1 MYMILSMTG
10 YGKATEH
17 FNDKNIIVELRALN
31 SKNLDLK
38 TRMPS
43 NYRELEM
50 PIRKMLSQL
59 LKRGKVDLNIQIED
73 LEDRP
78 KNKIN
83 VPVLKQYLADL
94 NQVHPNADQSILMAA
109 ALRLPD
115 VLKPEEDDLSDGE
128 QQAVMKALKEASGL
142 LTRYRKD
149 EGQALENDLKLRLKN
164 ISKALKDI
172 EQLDTE
178 RLDKIKQRLKDA
190 LSQLQQEVDQN
201 RFEQELIYYLE
212 KLDINEEKVRLKNHL
227 QYFEKELQKPDE
239 MKGKKL
245 GFISQEIGREINT
258 IGSKANDSQIQ
269 RKVVRMKD
277 ELEKIKEQVLNV
289 L

>member
-1 MYMILSMTG
+1 MTG
-10 YGKATEH
+10 YGKATET
-17 FNDKNIIVELRALN
+17 FKDKNIIVELRALN

-38 TRMPS
+38 TRIPAGYKEM
-43 NYRELEM
+43 EM
-50 PIRKMLSQL
+50 PVRKVLSRL
-59 LKRGKVDLNIQIED
+59 LKRGKIDLVIQIED
-73 LEDRP
+73 LEERP

-83 VPVLKQYLADL
+83 IPVLQQYLNDL
-94 NQVHPNADQSILMAA
+94 NQINPNADQSVLIAA

-115 VLKPEEDDLSDGE
+115 VLKPEEDELSEAE
-128 QQAVMKALKEASGL
+128 QQAVMNALQTAAGQ
-142 LTRYRKD
+142 LTGYRKD
-149 EGQALENDLKLRLKN
+149 EGQAMENDLKIRLKN
-164 ISKALKDI
+164 INKTLEEIDC
-172 EQLDTE
+172 LDKG

-190 LSQLQQEVDQN
+190 LNNLQQEVDQN

-227 QYFEKELQKPDE
+227 QYFENELEKPGE

-269 RKVVRMKD
+269 RKVVQMKD
-277 ELEKIKEQVLNV
+277 ELEKIKEQVLNI

>member
-1 MYMILSMTG
+1 MILSMTG

-38 TRMPS
+38 TRIPS
-43 NYRELEM
+43 NYREMEM
-50 PIRKMLSQL
+50 PIRKILSQL
-59 LKRGKVDLNIQIED
+59 LKRGKIDLNIQIED

-83 VPVLKQYLADL
+83 TPVLKQYLADL
-94 NQVHPNADQSILMAA
+94 NQVYPDADQSVLIAA

-115 VLKPEEDDLSDGE
+115 VLKPEEDELSNAE
-128 QQAVMKALKEASGL
+128 QQAVIKTITEAAKL

-164 ISKALKDI
+164 ISETLKDI
-172 EQLDTE
+172 EQLDKE

-190 LSQLQQEVDQN
+190 LSQLQQDVDQN

-269 RKVVRMKD
+269 RKVVQMKD

>member
-1 MYMILSMTG
+1 MILSMTG

-94 NQVHPNADQSILMAA
+94 NQVHPDADQSVLIAA

-115 VLKPEEDDLSDGE
+115 VLKPEEDELSEAE
-128 QQAVMKALKEASGL
+128 QQAVMKALNEAAGL

-164 ISKALKDI
+164 IRKALTDI
-172 EQLDTE
+172 EQLDTD

-190 LSQLQQEVDQN
+190 LSQLKQEVDQN

-269 RKVVRMKD
+269 RKVVQMKD

>member
-1 MYMILSMTG
+1 MILSMTG
-10 YGKATEH
+10 YGKANQTYK
-17 FNDKNIIVELRALN
+17 DKIIIVELRALN

-43 NYRELEM
+43 NYREMEM
-50 PIRKMLSQL
+50 PVRKLLSQI
-59 LKRGKVDLNIQIED
+59 LKRGKIDLTIQIED

-83 VPVLKQYLADL
+83 MPVLQQYLNDL
-94 NQVHPNADQSILMAA
+94 IQINPNAEQSVLIAA

-115 VLKPEEDDLSDGE
+115 VLKPEEEQLSEEE
-128 QQAVMKALKEASGL
+128 QEAVLNTLQDAAER

-149 EGQALENDLKLRLKN
+149 EGQALKDDLQLRLKN
-164 ISKALKDI
+164 INKELKEI
-172 EQLDTE
+172 EQLDKE
-178 RLDKIKQRLKDA
+178 RLNKIKQRLKVA
-190 LSQLQQEVDQN
+190 LYNLQMEVDQN

-227 QYFEKELQKPDE
+227 QYFEKELQKNND

-269 RKVVRMKD
+269 RKVVQMKD

>member
-1 MYMILSMTG
+1 MILSMTG
-10 YGKATEH
+10 YGKATET
-17 FNDKNIIVELRALN
+17 FKGKNIIVELRALN

-38 TRMPS
+38 TRIPS

-50 PIRKMLSQL
+50 PVRKLLSQL
-59 LKRGKVDLNIQIED
+59 LKRGKVDLSIQIED

-83 VPVLKQYLADL
+83 LPVLQQYLNDL
-94 NQVHPNADQSILMAA
+94 NQVNPNADQSVLIAA

-115 VLKPEEDDLSDGE
+115 VLKPEEDELSTEE
-128 QQAVMKALKEASGL
+128 QETVTKAVQEAAKQ

-149 EGQALENDLKLRLKN
+149 EGQSLENDLLLRLKN
-164 ISKALKDI
+164 IREALEEI

-178 RLDKIKQRLKDA
+178 RLDTIKQRLKDA
-190 LSQLQQEVDQN
+190 LYNLQMEVDQN

-227 QYFEKELQKPDE
+227 QYFEKELNKATE

-269 RKVVRMKD
+269 RKVVQMKD

>member
-1 MYMILSMTG
+1 MILSMTG
-10 YGKATEH
+10 YGKATET

-50 PIRKMLSQL
+50 PIRKILSQL

-73 LEDRP
+73 LEDHP

-83 VPVLKQYLADL
+83 VPVLKQYLVDL
-94 NQVHPNADQSILMAA
+94 NQVHPDADQSVLIAA

-115 VLKPEEDDLSDGE
+115 VLKPEEDELSDAE
-128 QQAVMKALKEASGL
+128 QQAVMKALNEAAGL

-172 EQLDTE
+172 EQLDTD

-190 LSQLQQEVDQN
+190 LNNLQQEVDQN

-239 MKGKKL
+239 IKGKKL

-269 RKVVRMKD
+269 RKVVQMKD

>member
-1 MYMILSMTG
+1 MILSMTG
-10 YGKATEH
+10 YGKATET
-17 FNDKNIIVELRALN
+17 FKDKNIIVELRSLN

-38 TRMPS
+38 TRIPS
-43 NYRELEM
+43 GYREMEM
-50 PIRKMLSQL
+50 PIRKLISQT
-59 LKRGKVDLNIQIED
+59 LKRGKIDLVIQIED

-83 VPVLKQYLADL
+83 APVLKQYLNDL
-94 NQVHPNADQSILMAA
+94 NQVHPNADQSVLIAA

-115 VLKPEEDDLSDGE
+115 VLKPEEDELIPEE
-128 QQAVMKALKEASGL
+128 QQTVMKVLLEAAGQ
-142 LTRYRKD
+142 LTHYRKD
-149 EGQALENDLKLRLKN
+149 EGQSLENDLKLRLEN
-164 ISKALKDI
+164 IGKALDEI
-172 EQLDTE
+172 DRLDKE

-190 LSQLQQEVDQN
+190 LNNLQLEVDQN
-201 RFEQELIYYLE
+201 RFEQELVYYLE

-227 QYFEKELQKPDE
+227 QYFEKELQKPTE

-269 RKVVRMKD
+269 RKVVQMKD

>member
-1 MYMILSMTG
+1 MILSMTG
-10 YGKATEH
+10 YGKANQTYK
-17 FNDKNIIVELRALN
+17 DKNIIVELRALN

-43 NYRELEM
+43 NYREMEM
-50 PIRKMLSQL
+50 PVRKLLSQI
-59 LKRGKVDLNIQIED
+59 LKRGKIDLTIQIED

-83 VPVLKQYLADL
+83 MPVLQQYLNDL
-94 NQVHPNADQSILMAA
+94 IQINPNAEQSVLIAA

-115 VLKPEEDDLSDGE
+115 VLKPEEEQLSEEE
-128 QQAVMKALKEASGL
+128 QEAVLNTLQDAAER

-149 EGQALENDLKLRLKN
+149 EGQALKDDLQLRLKN
-164 ISKALKDI
+164 INKELKEI
-172 EQLDTE
+172 EQLDKE
-178 RLDKIKQRLKDA
+178 RLNKIKQRLKVA
-190 LSQLQQEVDQN
+190 LYNLQMEVDQN

-227 QYFEKELQKPDE
+227 QYFEKELQKNND

-269 RKVVRMKD
+269 RKVVQMKD

>member
-1 MYMILSMTG
+1 MILSMTG
-10 YGKATEH
+10 YGKATET

-50 PIRKMLSQL
+50 PIRKILSQL

-94 NQVHPNADQSILMAA
+94 NQVHPDADQSVLIAA

-115 VLKPEEDDLSDGE
+115 VLKPEEDELSDAE
-128 QQAVMKALKEASGL
+128 QQAVMKALNEAAGL

-172 EQLDTE
+172 EQLDTD

-190 LSQLQQEVDQN
+190 LNNLQQEVDQN

-239 MKGKKL
+239 IKGKKL

-269 RKVVRMKD
+269 RKVVQMKD